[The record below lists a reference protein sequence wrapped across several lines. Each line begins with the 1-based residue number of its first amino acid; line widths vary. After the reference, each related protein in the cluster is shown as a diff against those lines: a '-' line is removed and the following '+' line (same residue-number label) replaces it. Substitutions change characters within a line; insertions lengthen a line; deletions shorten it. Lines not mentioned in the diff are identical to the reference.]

1 MQSQA
6 NSVDQ
11 PAPAA
16 GLAAGTAAQAS
27 VEVKGVCKSYGE
39 EWERQDVIKDLSLD
53 ILPGKLTVVVGPSG
67 CGKSTLVNLIAGF
80 ERPDRGEILL
90 NGRRVTGPSRD
101 RMVVFQ
107 ETALIPWQT
116 TYQNVVFGPKLR
128 GDLKGEALRQR
139 AQELLTKV
147 GLQDFIH
154 KYPLQLSGG
163 MQRRAELARA
173 LINQPQV
180 MIMDEPFRGLDAM
193 SRGLMQEFFL
203 RLFEENRRTNLY
215 VTSEI
220 DEAIFLADR
229 LVVLSNRPARLR
241 AVIDIDLPRPRH
253 YQVMSSPEAFDY
265 KREAMEILHQEAM
278 RSFRLFPAGRS
289 PGPS

>member
-1 MQSQA
+1 
-6 NSVDQ
+6 
-11 PAPAA
+11 
-16 GLAAGTAAQAS
+16 
-27 VEVKGVCKSYGE
+27 
-39 EWERQDVIKDLSLD
+39 
-53 ILPGKLTVVVGPSG
+53 
-67 CGKSTLVNLIAGF
+67 
-80 ERPDRGEILL
+80 
-90 NGRRVTGPSRD
+90 
-101 RMVVFQ
+101 
-107 ETALIPWQT
+107 
-116 TYQNVVFGPKLR
+116 
-128 GDLKGEALRQR
+128 
-139 AQELLTKV
+139 
-147 GLQDFIH
+147 
-154 KYPLQLSGG
+154 

-220 DEAIFLADR
+220 EEAIFLADR

-253 YQVMSSPEAFDY
+253 YQVMSSPEAFEY

-289 PGPS
+289 PDRP

>member
-1 MQSQA
+1 
-6 NSVDQ
+6 
-11 PAPAA
+11 
-16 GLAAGTAAQAS
+16 
-27 VEVKGVCKSYGE
+27 
-39 EWERQDVIKDLSLD
+39 VI
-53 ILPGKLTVVVGPSG
+53 VGPSG

-128 GDLKGEALRQR
+128 GDLKGPALRQR
-139 AQELLTKV
+139 AHELLTKV

-220 DEAIFLADR
+220 EEAIFLADR

-265 KREAMEILHQEAM
+265 KREAMEILHEEAM
-278 RSFRLFPAGRS
+278 RSFRLFPAVR
-289 PGPS
+289 PPAGP